1 MKMKRLHAAVAVA
14 LLTVSGCSLMPNYE
28 QPAAPVAATY
38 SVPSSEDGAIVT
50 WQQFFHSPELQAL
63 IGQALENNRDYRV
76 AALNIERAQALYRI
90 QRADLLPSITASGA
104 GTSQRVPQ
112 DLSTHGQTET
122 THTYSAG
129 LGFTA
134 YELDFFGRV
143 RSLNQQALET
153 YFATL
158 EARRSAKLA
167 LIAEV
172 ASAYYQL
179 QADQQLLAIA
189 QQTLDSQRES
199 YNLVLSSYDHEVATE
214 LDLSQAESTV
224 RTAESAKARYQRLVE
239 QDKNALVLLV
249 GKPLPDSAF
258 AAIAL
263 DSVKLQ
269 EDLPAGMPSR
279 LLTARPDILAAEHQ
293 LKAANANI
301 GAARAAFFPSIAL
314 TASAGS
320 ASAQLGDLFAGG
332 QGAWSFVP
340 SINVP
345 IFNHGRNK
353 ANLDVAKVQTSIEVA
368 NYQKTIQTAFR
379 EVSDGLVAKAY
390 LDEQMVAEN
399 LRVQANRKS
408 YGLANSR
415 YREGVDTFL
424 NTLDAQRNL
433 FSAEQDL
440 VTVRLA
446 RINNLISLY
455 KALGGGEAEVPASL

>member
-199 YNLVLSSYDHEVATE
+199 YHLVLSSYDHEVATE

-258 AAIAL
+258 TAIAL

>member
-189 QQTLDSQRES
+189 QQTLGSQRES
-199 YNLVLSSYDHEVATE
+199 YDLVLSSYDHEVATE

-293 LKAANANI
+293 LKAANASI

>member
-38 SVPSSEDGAIVT
+38 SVPSNEDGAIVT

-199 YNLVLSSYDHEVATE
+199 YDLVLSSYDHEVATE

-424 NTLDAQRNL
+424 NTLDAQRSL

-440 VTVRLA
+440 VTVKLA

>member
-14 LLTVSGCSLMPNYE
+14 LLTVSGCSLMPKYDRP
-28 QPAAPVAATY
+28 QATIAPTY
-38 SVPSSEDGAIVT
+38 SVPSRAGTPSVT
-50 WQQFFHSPELQAL
+50 WQQLFRSEPLQGLINEAL
-63 IGQALENNRDYRV
+63 AHNQDYRV

-90 QRADLLPSITASGA
+90 QRADLLPSINASGA
-104 GTSQRVPQ
+104 GASQRLPH
-112 DLSTHGQTET
+112 DLSTTGQTET

-153 YFATL
+153 YFATV
-158 EARRSAKLA
+158 EAKRSAKLA
-167 LIAEV
+167 LV
-172 ASAYYQL
+172 AQVAAAYYQL

-189 QQTLDSQRES
+189 QRTLSSQQQS
-199 YNLVLSSYDHEVATE
+199 YALVTSSYDNEVATE

-224 RTAESAKARYQRLVE
+224 RAAESAKARYQRLVE

-249 GKPLPDSAF
+249 GKPLPATAF
-258 AAIAL
+258 AAIELDAL
-263 DSVKLQ
+263 KLQ
-269 EDLPAGMPSR
+269 EDLPAGMPSE

-293 LKAANANI
+293 LKAANANV
-301 GAARAAFFPSIAL
+301 GAARAAFFPSITL

-340 SINVP
+340 SINIP
-345 IFNHGRNK
+345 IFNYGRNQ
-353 ANLDVAKVQTSIEVA
+353 ANLEVAKVQTSIEVA
-368 NYQKTIQTAFR
+368 NYQKAIQTAFR

-390 LDEQMVAEN
+390 LDAQVVAEN
-399 LRVQANRKS
+399 QRVQANSKS
-408 YGLANSR
+408 YTLADSR

-440 VTVRLA
+440 VTLKLA

-455 KALGGGEAEVPASL
+455 KALGGGEAEPPLNL

>member
-1 MKMKRLHAAVAVA
+1 MKKKLLHAAVTLA
-14 LLTVSGCSLMPNYE
+14 LLSVSGCSLIPKYE
-28 QPAAPVAATY
+28 RPSAPVAPAY
-38 SVPSSEDGAIVT
+38 SVPAPDDGAVVT
-50 WQQFFHSPELQAL
+50 WQQFFQSQGLQAL
-63 IGQALENNRDYRV
+63 IQEALENNRDYRV

-90 QRADLLPSITASGA
+90 QRSDLLPSINATGA
-104 GTSQRVPQ
+104 GSSQRLPQ
-112 DLSTHGQTET
+112 DLSSTGQAET

-129 LGFTA
+129 LGFTS

-153 YFATL
+153 YFSTI
-158 EARRSAKLA
+158 EAKRSAKLA

-189 QQTLDSQRES
+189 QRTLASQQQS
-199 YNLVLSSYDHEVATE
+199 YHLVMSSYDHEVATE

-224 RTAESAKARYQRLVE
+224 RTAESAQARYQRLVE

-249 GKPLPDSAF
+249 GKPLPEAAF
-258 AAIAL
+258 AAVEL
-263 DSVKLQ
+263 DQLKLQ
-269 EDLPAGMPSR
+269 EDLPAGVPSQ

-293 LKAANANI
+293 LKAANANV
-301 GAARAAFFPSIAL
+301 GAARAAFFPSITL

-320 ASAQLGDLFAGG
+320 ASAQLGELFAGG
-332 QGAWSFVP
+332 QGAWSFIP
-340 SINVP
+340 SINIP

-353 ANLDVAKVQTSIEVA
+353 ANLDVAKVQSSIEVA
-368 NYQKTIQTAFR
+368 NYQKAIQTAFR
-379 EVSDGLVAKAY
+379 EVSDGLVAKSY
-390 LDEQMVAEN
+390 LDAQVVAEHK
-399 LRVQANRKS
+399 RVQANGKS
-408 YGLANSR
+408 YALANSR

-440 VTVRLA
+440 ITVKLA

-455 KALGGGEAEVPASL
+455 KALGGGEADVPVSL

>member
-1 MKMKRLHAAVAVA
+1 MKKQLLHTVVA
-14 LLTVSGCSLMPNYE
+14 LALLSISGCSLIPRYE
-28 QPAAPVAATY
+28 QPSAPVAPSY
-38 SVPSSEDGAIVT
+38 SVPSAKDGALVT
-50 WQQFFHSPELQAL
+50 WQQFFHSQGLQAL
-63 IGQALENNRDYRV
+63 IQEALDNNRDYRV

-90 QRADLLPSITASGA
+90 QRADLLPSINATGA
-104 GTSQRVPQ
+104 GSSQRLPH
-112 DLSTHGQTET
+112 DLNTSGQTET

-143 RSLNQQALET
+143 RSLNQVALET
-153 YFATL
+153 YFSTV
-158 EARRSAKLA
+158 EAKRSAKLA

-172 ASAYYQL
+172 AAAYYQL

-189 QQTLDSQRES
+189 QQTLESQQQS
-199 YNLVLSSYDHEVATE
+199 YDLVMSSYDHEVATE

-224 RTAESAKARYQRLVE
+224 RAAESAKARYQRLVA
-239 QDKNALVLLV
+239 QDMNALVLLV
-249 GKPLPDSAF
+249 GKPLSATAF
-258 AAIAL
+258 AAVGL
-263 DSVKLQ
+263 DQLKLL
-269 EDLPAGMPSR
+269 EDLPAGMPSQ

-293 LKAANANI
+293 LKAANANV
-301 GAARAAFFPSIAL
+301 GAARAAFFPSITL

-340 SINVP
+340 SINIP

-353 ANLDVAKVQTSIEVA
+353 ANLDVAKVQSSIEVA
-368 NYQKTIQTAFR
+368 NYQKAIQTAFR
-379 EVSDGLVAKAY
+379 EVSDGLVAKSF
-390 LDEQMVAEN
+390 LDAQVVAEHK
-399 LRVQANRKS
+399 RVQVNSKS
-408 YGLANSR
+408 YALAHSR

-440 VTVRLA
+440 VTVKLA

-455 KALGGGEAEVPASL
+455 KALGGGEADVPVSL